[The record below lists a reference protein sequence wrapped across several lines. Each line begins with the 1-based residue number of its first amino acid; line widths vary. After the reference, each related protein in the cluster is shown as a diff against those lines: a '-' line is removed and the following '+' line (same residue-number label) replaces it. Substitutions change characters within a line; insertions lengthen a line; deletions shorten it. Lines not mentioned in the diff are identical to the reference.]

1 MNKEVKVGLLVVISG
16 VILYLGFNFLKG
28 KDFFSNSQNF
38 FIQFDNIDGLTI
50 SNPVILNGY
59 RVGRV
64 DGIEI
69 LHDKDDSLLVSI
81 AVGGDVIVND
91 KTYAKLAS
99 SDLLGGKSIM
109 LHINNGTTV
118 LESGAYIKGKKKESL
133 TDVIKAEALP
143 VISTASSLMTNL
155 DSLTGN
161 DNRDEIAKIIESFG
175 KTSKYIEISTARLA
189 NILVQNQSNIN
200 QISKDLVTISGELG
214 NTIKSLDPLVN
225 NMTGFSD
232 SLNHLEVNKTLDA
245 ANQSLLAL
253 KEMTNQLNSEEGTVG
268 QLLNS
273 SELSDNLNITLRDV
287 DYLVTDMQANP
298 KRYIQFSIIGGT
310 SKNEKAIVKKMRPK
324 KDAIS
329 GKVVVDLKRPAP
341 PELVIK
347 VYKKDRTVIEI
358 NPVGLGSKQISFDF
372 PSELVP
378 GEYNLKLDWDEGS
391 ESFPVTKI

>member
-1 MNKEVKVGLLVVISG
+1 MNKEIKVGLLVVISG

-28 KDFFSNSQNF
+28 KDFFSSSQNF
-38 FIQFDNIDGLTI
+38 FIQFDNIEGLTI

-69 LHDKDDSLLVSI
+69 LHDKNDSLLVSI
-81 AVGGDVIVND
+81 AVGGDVIVNN
-91 KTYAKLAS
+91 KTYAELAS

-109 LHINNGTTV
+109 LHVNNGTTI
-118 LESGAYIKGKKKESL
+118 LESGAYITGKKQESL

-155 DSLTGN
+155 DSLTSDG
-161 DNRDEIAKIIESFG
+161 NRDEIAKIIESFG

-232 SLNHLEVNKTLDA
+232 SLNHLEVSKTLDA

-310 SKNEKAIVKKMRPK
+310 SKNEKA
-324 KDAIS
+324 S
-329 GKVVVDLKRPAP
+329 GKVIVDLKRPAP
-341 PELVIK
+341 PELVVK